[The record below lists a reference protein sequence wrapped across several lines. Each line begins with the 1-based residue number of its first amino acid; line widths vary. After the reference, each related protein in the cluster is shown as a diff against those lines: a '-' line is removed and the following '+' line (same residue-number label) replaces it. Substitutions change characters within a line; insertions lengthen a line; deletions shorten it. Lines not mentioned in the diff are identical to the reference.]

1 VASVSKEWIELTIQ
15 TKDELIEPLTELLR
29 KYTLPF
35 AVVLYDK
42 GERISEIFQVSD
54 LIRVYTYIPV
64 DSKSQNIREMVD
76 VGIKV
81 LSIIHETI
89 IIDEKHVNQAYWE
102 QIWKTHFSILPILDK
117 LVIKPVWQE
126 LDDKDDR
133 IVINLDPGMAFG
145 TGHHPTTRMC
155 LEELSKQEL
164 TGKSILD
171 IGSGS
176 GILSIAAVK
185 LGALSCIGID
195 IDENAIDS
203 ALNNIEMNGVSEN
216 ITLQTGVL
224 DDLDSTFKYD
234 VIVANITAQ
243 IIINLVPS
251 ISSYLKPNGIVI
263 TSGILS
269 ELFPEVENTFN
280 QLGFECS
287 SFINSGDWSLGVFS
301 IT

>member
-1 VASVSKEWIELTIQ
+1 MASVSKEWIELTIQ

-269 ELFPEVENTFN
+269 ELFPEVENIFN

>member
-155 LEELSKQEL
+155 LEELSRQEL

-243 IIINLVPS
+243 IIINLIPS

-287 SFINSGDWSLGVFS
+287 SLINSGDWSLGLFS
-301 IT
+301 LI

>member
-1 VASVSKEWIELTIQ
+1 MASVSKEWIELTIQ

-155 LEELSKQEL
+155 LEELSRQEL

>member
-1 VASVSKEWIELTIQ
+1 MASVSKEWIELTIQ

-76 VGIKV
+76 VGLKV

-155 LEELSKQEL
+155 LEELSRQEL

-185 LGALSCIGID
+185 LGAQSSFGID
-195 IDENAIDS
+195 IDENATDS
-203 ALNNIEMNGVSEN
+203 ALNNIQMNGVSEN
-216 ITLQTGVL
+216 ITMKTGVL
-224 DDLDSTFKYD
+224 EDLDTTFKYD

-243 IIINLVPS
+243 IIVSLVPS
-251 ISSYLKPNGIVI
+251 MSLYLKPDGIVI

-269 ELFPEVENTFN
+269 ELFSEVENTFK
-280 QLGFECS
+280 QSGFLTTN
-287 SFINSGDWSLGVFS
+287 FITSGDWSLGVFS
-301 IT
+301 RT

>member
-1 VASVSKEWIELTIQ
+1 MASVSKEWIELTIQ

-54 LIRVYTYIPV
+54 LIRVYAYIPV

-155 LEELSKQEL
+155 LEELSRQEL

-287 SFINSGDWSLGVFS
+287 SLINSGDWSLGLFS
-301 IT
+301 LI

>member
-1 VASVSKEWIELTIQ
+1 MASVSKEWIELTIQ

-76 VGIKV
+76 VGLKV

-155 LEELSKQEL
+155 LEELSRQEL

-243 IIINLVPS
+243 IIINLIPS

>member
-1 VASVSKEWIELTIQ
+1 MASVSKEWIELTIQ

-155 LEELSKQEL
+155 LEELSRQEL

-243 IIINLVPS
+243 IIINLIPS

>member
-1 VASVSKEWIELTIQ
+1 MASVSKEWIELTIQ

-29 KYTLPF
+29 KYTLSF

-155 LEELSKQEL
+155 LEELSRQEL

-243 IIINLVPS
+243 IIINLIPS

>member
-1 VASVSKEWIELTIQ
+1 MTSVPKEWIELTIQ

-29 KYTLPF
+29 KYSLPF
-35 AVVLYDK
+35 AVALYDK
-42 GERISEIFQVSD
+42 GERFTEIFEVSD
-54 LIRVYTYIPV
+54 IVRVYTYIPV
-64 DSKSQNIREMVD
+64 DSKAQNTREMLD

-81 LSIIHETI
+81 LSIIHDTLI
-89 IIDEKHVNQAYWE
+89 IEEKVVNKDYWE

-126 LDDKDDR
+126 LSDSDNR
-133 IVINLDPGMAFG
+133 TVINLDPGMAFG

-155 LEELSKQEL
+155 LEELSRQDLSAKAV
-164 TGKSILD
+164 LD

-185 LGALSCIGID
+185 LGAQSSFGID
-195 IDENAIDS
+195 IDENATDS
-203 ALNNIEMNGVSEN
+203 ALNNIQMNGVSEN
-216 ITLQTGVL
+216 ITMKTGVL
-224 DDLDSTFKYD
+224 EDLDTTFKYD

-243 IIINLVPS
+243 IIVSLVPS
-251 ISSYLKPNGIVI
+251 MSLYLKPDGIVI

-269 ELFPEVENTFN
+269 ELFAEVENTFK
-280 QLGFECS
+280 QSGFLTTN
-287 SFINSGDWSLGVFS
+287 FTTSGDWSLGVFS

>member
-1 VASVSKEWIELTIQ
+1 MASVSKEWIELTIQ

-29 KYTLPF
+29 KYTLSF

-76 VGIKV
+76 VGLKV

-89 IIDEKHVNQAYWE
+89 ILDEKHVNQAYWE

-126 LDDKDDR
+126 LDYKDDR

-155 LEELSKQEL
+155 LEELSRQEL

-243 IIINLVPS
+243 IIINLIPS

-287 SFINSGDWSLGVFS
+287 SLINSGDWSLGLFS
-301 IT
+301 LI

>member
-155 LEELSKQEL
+155 LEELSRQEL

>member
-1 VASVSKEWIELTIQ
+1 MASVSKEWIELTIQ

-155 LEELSKQEL
+155 LEELSRQEL

-243 IIINLVPS
+243 IIINLIPS

-287 SFINSGDWSLGVFS
+287 SLINSGDWSLGLFS
-301 IT
+301 LI

>member
-76 VGIKV
+76 VGLKV

-155 LEELSKQEL
+155 LEELSRQEL

-185 LGALSCIGID
+185 LGAQSSFGID
-195 IDENAIDS
+195 IDENATDS
-203 ALNNIEMNGVSEN
+203 ALNNIQMNGVSEN
-216 ITLQTGVL
+216 ITMKTGVL
-224 DDLDSTFKYD
+224 EDLDTTFKYD

-243 IIINLVPS
+243 IIVSLVPS
-251 ISSYLKPNGIVI
+251 MSLYLKPDGIVI

-269 ELFPEVENTFN
+269 ELFSEVENTFK
-280 QLGFECS
+280 QSGFLTTN
-287 SFINSGDWSLGVFS
+287 FITSGDWSLGVFS
-301 IT
+301 RT